1 MLIYLQTAKIPGT
14 AARGRGAMPSSMG
27 RLTTG
32 QAGGEMARPMTAVRA
47 AGYTSAGG
55 RGLYNTT
62 ESWLYTDSMSVLDLQ
77 MF

>member
-32 QAGGEMARPMTAVRA
+32 QAGGEMARPSITGMCLAE
-47 AGYTSAGG
+47 
-55 RGLYNTT
+55 LK
-62 ESWLYTDSMSVLDLQ
+62 
-77 MF
+77 